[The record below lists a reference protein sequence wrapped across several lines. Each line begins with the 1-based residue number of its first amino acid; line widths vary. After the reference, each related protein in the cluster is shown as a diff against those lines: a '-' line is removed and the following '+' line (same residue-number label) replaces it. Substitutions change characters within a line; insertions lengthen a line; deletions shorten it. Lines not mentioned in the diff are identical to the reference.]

1 MLIYG
6 KWLQASKHT
15 HTLNTVTLVWDS
27 LRLAPILSCVNGY
40 KLVGTLEHYITNC
53 YFFYTLVIAINGA
66 TDQASFGQGNGP
78 VFLSN
83 VGCTGNES
91 SLLNCSNQGIGVV
104 YCLDFNDV
112 GVICPSGTCK
122 Y

>member
-1 MLIYG
+1 MTQKFFTRIIFNVKISRFMVY
-6 KWLQASKHT
+6 H
-15 HTLNTVTLVWDS
+15 
-27 LRLAPILSCVNGY
+27 
-40 KLVGTLEHYITNC
+40 KLL
-53 YFFYTLVIAINGA
+53 FFCTLVIAINEAG
-66 TDQASFGQGNGP
+66 DQASFGQGNGP

-83 VGCTGNES
+83 LGCTGNES